1 MSDPDSDL
9 PKLSAPARR
18 ALARAGYER
27 LEQLDGVREATIA
40 ELHGMGLTRSTS
52 CATPSRRE
60 GCRSGR
66 NGAGPGLRA
75 WRSPGQRGA

>member
-1 MSDPDSDL
+1 MSHSDSDL

-40 ELHGMGLTRSTS
+40 ELHGMGPNALDALRDALAARGMSF
-52 CATPSRRE
+52 
-60 GCRSGR
+60 
-66 NGAGPGLRA
+66 GA
-75 WRSPGQRGA
+75 